1 MKLLYIKVMV
11 KTSELLKC
19 SGHTFP
25 LYVVLL
31 VCLAAP
37 SVPADP
43 TTSPTYNKRT
53 GPTDMNN
60 KTNLHVASLGCP
72 YIVKKCQ

>member
-1 MKLLYIKVMV
+1 MKN
-11 KTSELLKC
+11 SELLKC

-25 LYVVLL
+25 LYIVLL
-31 VCLAAP
+31 VCLEAP

-43 TTSPTYNKRT
+43 TTSPTYYKRS

-60 KTNLHVASLGCP
+60 KTDLHVASLGSSC
-72 YIVKKCQ
+72 IVKKCQ